1 MTAIYHFYSTDNML
15 GSEGAMADFSFL
27 SSWKMAPGVLRSWH
41 LIVSNAHLLWM
52 SEWIDKFE
60 VSEPQSCKDQRQ
72 IVLGRKLGKDD
83 SWAGLWFVFLV

>member
-1 MTAIYHFYSTDNML
+1 ML
-15 GSEGAMADFSFL
+15 GLEGAMADFSFL
-27 SSWKMAPGVLRSWH
+27 YSWKMAPGRLHSWP

-72 IVLGRKLGKDD
+72 LILGRKLCKDD
-83 SWAGLWFVFLV
+83 SWAGLWFVCLV